1 MPQILQSDL
10 TIMLNL
16 LFLKGDNLSR
26 LLTLKLE
33 IPNLYE
39 TDLVNLTDSFKKNS
53 AELKNL
59 TQLSF
64 KGV

>member
-59 TQLSF
+59 T
-64 KGV
+64 